1 LLLAAFVAALGL
13 SGGLSGA
20 EAQGQGQIQAQSP
33 PARLPPLK
41 VLKSPSPEA
50 LARLFPATARTAG
63 VEGGATVACVIR
75 RDGTLGDCEVTGENP
90 RGLGFGEAARAAMAH
105 YQVSVD
111 GPNAAQVSRR
121 LSGITIRFALPPGEM
136 AAK

>member
-1 LLLAAFVAALGL
+1 MAALGL
-13 SGGLSGA
+13 SSA
-20 EAQGQGQIQAQSP
+20 EAQGEATSAT
-33 PARLPPLK
+33 ARLPPLK
-41 VLKSPSPEA
+41 ILKSPSPEA
-50 LARLFPATARTAG
+50 LARLFPATARRAG
-63 VEGGATVACVIR
+63 VEGGATLACVIR
-75 RDGTLGDCEVTGENP
+75 RDGSLGDCEVTGENP
-90 RGLGFGEAARAAMAH
+90 RGLGFGEAAREAMAY